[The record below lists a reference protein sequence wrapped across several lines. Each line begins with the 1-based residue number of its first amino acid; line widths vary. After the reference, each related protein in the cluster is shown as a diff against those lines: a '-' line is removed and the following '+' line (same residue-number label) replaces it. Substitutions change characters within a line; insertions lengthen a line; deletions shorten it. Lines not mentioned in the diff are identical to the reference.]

1 MVSSGEWTKIRVLVI
16 DDSDA
21 ARAAVNAVL
30 APAGYEVHQL
40 PSAIGATRTIL
51 RNAIDAVI
59 LDISMPGL
67 SGDRL
72 IELLRSNPR
81 FNDLVIIVVSGDPE
95 NLKRISDTM
104 AVDGTVPKS
113 QIQSRL
119 EMTLARAL
127 SSAKRRTQP
136 DLKGVRP
143 QR

>member
-51 RNAIDAVI
+51 RNGIDAVI

-95 NLKRISDTM
+95 NLKRISDTLP
-104 AVDGTVPKS
+104 VDGVVPKS

-119 EMTLARAL
+119 ELTLARAL
-127 SSAKRRTQP
+127 SSAKRRTLS
-136 DLKGVRP
+136 DLKGG
-143 QR
+143 